1 MTITECAGSH
11 LGVLRW
17 GDGARRG
24 DASVTVVGFVM
35 SFGIGM
41 GPIPWLLPAEL
52 FPVDKCAMGSS
63 LAAQCNWLANF
74 VVGQVFLPVSAALGG
89 FCFLPFALILVGF
102 IAFAHRR
109 VPETRGK
116 TLEQII
122 SDLNA

>member
-1 MTITECAGSH
+1 
-11 LGVLRW
+11 
-17 GDGARRG
+17 
-24 DASVTVVGFVM
+24 
-35 SFGIGM
+35 
-41 GPIPWLLPAEL
+41 
-52 FPVDKCAMGSS
+52 MGSS
-63 LAAQCNWLANF
+63 LAAQCHWLANF